1 MNQLQA
7 VAMNEGVRGKKGL
20 WSNAGRAQLESFS
33 LAPWAAQRR
42 QDLLELMDQLN
53 PTIEELTTA
62 VKKEAEKMPEVLR
75 LMTHP
80 GVGELT
86 ALAFVLIIGTPERF
100 QCGKQ
105 IASYLGLIPCE
116 DSSAGHQRLAQ
127 QLKLFPAHLEVAH
140 HPARQLPVAFLT
152 GRSRTSCCP
161 FQSRLATSIPAPG
174 HATGTSH
181 RQGGDGAQTRRLLV
195 LDVA

>member
-1 MNQLQA
+1 MRTRIMNQLQA
-7 VAMNEGVRGKKGL
+7 VAMNEGVRRKKGL

-42 QDLLELMDQLN
+42 QDLLELMDRLN
-53 PTIEELTTA
+53 PRIEELTTA

-105 IASYLGLIPCE
+105 IASYLGLIPFE
-116 DSSAGHQRLAQ
+116 DSRNPSGN
-127 QLKLFPAHLEVAH
+127 
-140 HPARQLPVAFLT
+140 
-152 GRSRTSCCP
+152 
-161 FQSRLATSIPAPG
+161 PG
-174 HATGTSH
+174 F
-181 RQGGDGAQTRRLLV
+181 
-195 LDVA
+195 